1 MIKILQVI
9 GGMGS
14 GGAET
19 GRVVS
24 LREQPA
30 KSAALVCF
38 ILLNLILGLN
48 SDPIV
53 RLIQSGIEMFE

>member
-1 MIKILQVI
+1 MLFR
-9 GGMGS
+9 S
-14 GGAET
+14 
-19 GRVVS
+19 
-24 LREQPA
+24 A